1 MVDVSSAIR
10 VEPTATVGI
19 VAGILATPAVNNNNN
34 INYMFRN
41 YLIFK
46 KICFMLVSYCSL
58 KHSNFTMS
66 SKYFM

>member
-34 INYMFRN
+34 IKS
-41 YLIFK
+41 I
-46 KICFMLVSYCSL
+46 ICFE
-58 KHSNFTMS
+58 TI
-66 SKYFM
+66 